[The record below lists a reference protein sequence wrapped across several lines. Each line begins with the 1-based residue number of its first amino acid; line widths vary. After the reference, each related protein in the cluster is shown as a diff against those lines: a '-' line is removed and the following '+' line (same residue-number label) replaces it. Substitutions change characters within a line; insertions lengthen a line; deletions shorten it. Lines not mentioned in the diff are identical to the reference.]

1 MTCLCKN
8 PKPALM
14 RGRDRKYTVVC
25 MNCTRTGYKAS
36 CKTAAQFYWE
46 LATEPEKWA
55 DKEQPFPVLESQTT
69 PFCTKPSTMKP
80 GGMIQNDLARVRRHC
95 HEPL

>member
-46 LATEPEKWA
+46 LATEPEK
-55 DKEQPFPVLESQTT
+55 
-69 PFCTKPSTMKP
+69 
-80 GGMIQNDLARVRRHC
+80 
-95 HEPL
+95 